1 MTEPRTWTIT
11 ISAPC
16 AWLTA
21 NSRMHR
27 MAEAK
32 LIKQWRLAS
41 CLAARWA
48 KLPTGLGRVRIDAVA
63 HFRGRAPVRDTDN
76 LRPTLKAVVD
86 GLGPQRITKRGVVPG
101 HGLIADDDDG
111 HLDGPHLVIGD
122 KLPALTYGRP
132 GELVLTITEVTA

>member
-1 MTEPRTWTIT
+1 MTPRTWTIT

-32 LIKQWRLAS
+32 LIKQWRLAA

-48 KLPTGLGRVRIDAVA
+48 KLPTGLDKVRIDAVA
-63 HFRGRAPVRDTDN
+63 HFRGRAPVRDSDN
-76 LRPTLKAVVD
+76 LRPTLKAVID
-86 GLGPQRITKRGVVPG
+86 GLGPQRLNKRGVVPG
-101 HGLIADDDDG
+101 HGLIADDDDK
-111 HLDGPHLVIGD
+111 HLDGPYLTIGE

-132 GELVLTITEVTA
+132 GELVLTITEVAA